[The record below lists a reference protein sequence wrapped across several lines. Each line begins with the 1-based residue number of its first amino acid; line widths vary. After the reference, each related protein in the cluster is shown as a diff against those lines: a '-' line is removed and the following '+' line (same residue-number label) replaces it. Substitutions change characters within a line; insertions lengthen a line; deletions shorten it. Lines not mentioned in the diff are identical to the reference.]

1 MLTPMLMPMRMATSL
16 LILELPS
23 LVQPEK
29 APGPAGTAAVS
40 TAVPRSETAGQNSLQ
55 QQLLELKLWVVLELP
70 SLNACCPPAVVY
82 MVACSQ
88 LEAILFPSQTAQ
100 SLQQPYLLHGQEIW
114 LRYSDTLVAASER
127 LALGLIQPVEDCLL
141 GTSLRLI
148 QPLAVIQLSQS
159 IPNPRQACQNP
170 N

>member
-1 MLTPMLMPMRMATSL
+1 MATSL

-88 LEAILFPSQTAQ
+88 LEAILFPSQSRTW
-100 SLQQPYLLHGQEIW
+100 LIVPMVIHGKTMVATEDSHTT
-114 LRYSDTLVAASER
+114 LSDMPR
-127 LALGLIQPVEDCLL
+127 
-141 GTSLRLI
+141 
-148 QPLAVIQLSQS
+148 S
-159 IPNPRQACQNP
+159 IHS
-170 N
+170 